1 MFWFSPDLAQEGSN
15 YAEYKLAGLLL
26 GLAVYN
32 AVVLDLHMP
41 LALYK
46 KLMGYSVGFED
57 LQELDPVS
65 ISFFRCSFLNN
76 ACNTMQSLSR
86 GLKQLLNFDGDVAS
100 EFERTFQ
107 VDIRLYDKVISADL
121 VRDGSQIY
129 LNNDNRHGQYN
140 LIDMC
145 LQWMLISFFRIR
157 GALRKLHIKQV
168 R

>member
-1 MFWFSPDLAQEGSN
+1 MMNEETRLFWFSPDVAQEGSN

-65 ISFFRCSFLNN
+65 SEVKQSN
-76 ACNTMQSLSR
+76 ASSNIT
-86 GLKQLLNFDGDVAS
+86 V
-100 EFERTFQ
+100 
-107 VDIRLYDKVISADL
+107 
-121 VRDGSQIY
+121 
-129 LNNDNRHGQYN
+129 
-140 LIDMC
+140 
-145 LQWMLISFFRIR
+145 
-157 GALRKLHIKQV
+157 
-168 R
+168 